1 MKSRNLALIATSSIL
16 VLLGTAAIATDK
28 TVSSKIE
35 LKVKEKLPSASGID
49 ASMPLFDLPGNLTSD
64 SIKAVNI
71 KIDEYKPSGSNTKA
85 SLEIDAREI
94 KKSGPTQ
101 VGSLDITSTISA
113 ATLIEQS
120 NFEGTEIVDN
130 TLQISVGA
138 GGLGKAQL
146 VPTFANNQ
154 IYFQLQSISIM
165 GTPIPTDS
173 LPSDIQDQI
182 KSKSIREIN
191 IPKGMK
197 LKSVSLSSKGLSVNL
212 RGSNIQF
219 GKLGTSL

>member
-1 MKSRNLALIATSSIL
+1 MKPKNLIFIAATSILALL
-16 VLLGTAAIATDK
+16 AAAAFATDK

-35 LKVKEKLPSASGID
+35 VKVKEKFPSASGIS
-49 ASMPLFDLPGNLTSD
+49 ASIPLLDLPGNLTSD

-71 KIDEYKPSGSNTKA
+71 KIDEYKPRGSNTKA

-94 KKSGPTQ
+94 KKSGPMQ
-101 VGSLDITSTISA
+101 VGSLDITSTIPA
-113 ATLIEQS
+113 ATLVEQS
-120 NFEGTEIVDN
+120 TFEGTEIIDN

-154 IYFQLQSISIM
+154 IYFQLKSISIM

-173 LPSDIQDQI
+173 LPLDIQDQI

-191 IPKGMK
+191 VPMGMK

>member
-1 MKSRNLALIATSSIL
+1 MKSKNLALIATSSIL
-16 VLLGTAAIATDK
+16 VLLGTAAIATEK

-35 LKVKEKLPSASGID
+35 LRVKEKLPSASGID

-94 KKSGPTQ
+94 KKSDPTQ

-182 KSKSIREIN
+182 KSRSAKSLSVPEGLEITA
-191 IPKGMK
+191 
-197 LKSVSLSSKGLSVNL
+197 VSLSSDGLSVTL
-212 RGSNIQF
+212 QGKNIE
-219 GKLGTSL
+219 LGNITL

>member
-1 MKSRNLALIATSSIL
+1 MKSRNFALIVTSSIL
-16 VLLGTAAIATDK
+16 ILLGTAAIATEK

-35 LKVKEKLPSASGID
+35 SRVKEKLPSASGIN

-64 SIKAVNI
+64 SIKAINI
-71 KIDEYKPSGSNTKA
+71 KIDEYRPTGSNTKA

-101 VGSLDITSTISA
+101 FGSLNITSTIKA

-120 NFEGTEIVDN
+120 TFEDAEIIEN

-146 VPTFANNQ
+146 VPRFTNNQ

-165 GTPIPTDS
+165 GTPVPTDA

-182 KSKSIREIN
+182 KSRSAKSLSV
-191 IPKGMK
+191 PKG
-197 LKSVSLSSKGLSVNL
+197 LKVTAVSLSSDGLSMTL
-212 RGSNIQF
+212 QGTNIEL
-219 GKLGTSL
+219 GKITL

>member
-1 MKSRNLALIATSSIL
+1 MKSRNLALTATTLIL
-16 VLLGTAAIATDK
+16 ILLGTAAIATEK

-35 LKVKEKLPSASGID
+35 LRVKEKLSSASGIK
-49 ASMPLFDLPGNLTSD
+49 ASMPLVDLPGNLTSD

-85 SLEIDAREI
+85 SLEINAREI

-101 VGSLDITSTISA
+101 VGSLHISSTIPA

-120 NFEGTEIVDN
+120 DFDGTEIVDN

-138 GGLGKAQL
+138 GGLGKALL

-165 GTPIPTDS
+165 GTPVPTDA

-182 KSKSIREIN
+182 KSRSAKSLSV
-191 IPKGMK
+191 PKG
-197 LKSVSLSSKGLSVNL
+197 LKVTAVSLSSDGLSMTL
-212 RGSNIQF
+212 QGTNIEL
-219 GKLGTSL
+219 GKITL

>member
-1 MKSRNLALIATSSIL
+1 MKSRNLALTATTLIL
-16 VLLGTAAIATDK
+16 LLLGTAAIATEK

-35 LKVKEKLPSASGID
+35 LRVKEKLPSASGIK
-49 ASMPLFDLPGNLTSD
+49 ASMPLVDLPGNLTSD

-85 SLEIDAREI
+85 SLEINAREI
-94 KKSGPTQ
+94 NKSGPTQ
-101 VGSLDITSTISA
+101 VGSLDISSTIPA
-113 ATLIEQS
+113 AILIEQS
-120 NFEGTEIVDN
+120 DFDGTEIIDN

-138 GGLGKAQL
+138 GGLGKALL

-182 KSKSIREIN
+182 KSRSIKSLSVPEGLEITA
-191 IPKGMK
+191 
-197 LKSVSLSSKGLSVNL
+197 VSLSADGLSVTL
-212 RGSNIQF
+212 QGTNIELGDF
-219 GKLGTSL
+219 KL

>member
-1 MKSRNLALIATSSIL
+1 MKSKNLIFIATASILALLGAAAFATE
-16 VLLGTAAIATDK
+16 K

-35 LKVKEKLPSASGID
+35 VKVKERLPSASGIS
-49 ASMPLFDLPGNLTSD
+49 ASMPLLDLPGNLTSD
-64 SIKAVNI
+64 SIKSVNI
-71 KIDEYKPSGSNTKA
+71 MIDEYKPSGSKTKA
-85 SLEIDAREI
+85 SLEIDAKNI
-94 KKSGPTQ
+94 SKSGPIQ
-101 VGSLDITSTISA
+101 FGSLGITSTIPA

-120 NFEGTEIVDN
+120 TFEGTQIIDN

-146 VPTFANNQ
+146 VPTFAKNQ

>member
-1 MKSRNLALIATSSIL
+1 MKSRNLAFIATSSIL
-16 VLLGTAAIATDK
+16 VLLSTAAIAAEK

-35 LKVKEKLPSASGID
+35 SRVKEKLPSASGIQ
-49 ASMPLFDLPGNLTSD
+49 ASMPLMDLPGNLTSD

-71 KIDEYKPSGSNTKA
+71 KIDEYKPSGSDTKA

-101 VGSLDITSTISA
+101 VGSLEITSTIPA
-113 ATLIEQS
+113 ATLVDQS
-120 NFEGTEIVDN
+120 TFEGTEIVDN
-130 TLQISVGA
+130 TLQISMGA

-146 VPTFANNQ
+146 VPTFTNNQ

-173 LPSDIQDQI
+173 LPSDIQDQVKSRSI
-182 KSKSIREIN
+182 KSLSVPEGLEITA
-191 IPKGMK
+191 
-197 LKSVSLSSKGLSVNL
+197 VSLSADGLSVTL
-212 RGSNIQF
+212 QGTNIE
-219 GKLGTSL
+219 LGDFTL

>member
-1 MKSRNLALIATSSIL
+1 MKSRNLAFIATSSIL
-16 VLLGTAAIATDK
+16 VLLSTAAIAAEK

-35 LKVKEKLPSASGID
+35 SRVKEKLPSASGIQ
-49 ASMPLFDLPGNLTSD
+49 ASMPLMDLPGNLTSD

-71 KIDEYKPSGSNTKA
+71 KIDEYKPSGSDTKA

-101 VGSLDITSTISA
+101 VGSLEITSTIPA
-113 ATLIEQS
+113 ATLVDQS
-120 NFEGTEIVDN
+120 TFEGTEIVDN
-130 TLQISVGA
+130 TLQISMGA

-146 VPTFANNQ
+146 VPTFTNNQ

-173 LPSDIQDQI
+173 LPSDIQDQVKSRSI
-182 KSKSIREIN
+182 KSLSVPEGLEITA
-191 IPKGMK
+191 
-197 LKSVSLSSKGLSVNL
+197 VSLSADGLSVTL
-212 RGSNIQF
+212 QGTNIEF
-219 GKLGTSL
+219 CDFTL

>member
-16 VLLGTAAIATDK
+16 VLLSTAAIAAEK

-35 LKVKEKLPSASGID
+35 SRVKEKLPSASGIE
-49 ASMPLFDLPGNLTSD
+49 ASMPLVDLPGNLSSD

-71 KIDEYKPSGSNTKA
+71 KIDEYKPSGSDARA

-101 VGSLDITSTISA
+101 VGSLEITSTIPA
-113 ATLIEQS
+113 VTLIEQS
-120 NFEGTEIVDN
+120 TFEGTEIVDN
-130 TLQISVGA
+130 TLQISMGA

-146 VPTFANNQ
+146 VPTFTNNQ

-173 LPSDIQDQI
+173 LPSDIQDQVKSRSI
-182 KSKSIREIN
+182 KTLSVPEGLEITA
-191 IPKGMK
+191 
-197 LKSVSLSSKGLSVNL
+197 VSLSADGLSVTL
-212 RGSNIQF
+212 QGTNIE
-219 GKLGTSL
+219 LGDFTL